1 MLLPTLEGVLHAKFE
16 IPSSKTVTC
25 SLWTDKQMDQLG
37 WVTRKNT
44 RGETGC
50 DTFPFGGGKEADTC
64 PFGEKVPLRGEE
76 GDASPFGVRPEGG
89 YCWLPDHFVI

>member
-1 MLLPTLEGVLHAKFE
+1 MLLPTPEGVLHAKFE

-44 RGETGC
+44 RGGN
-50 DTFPFGGGKEADTC
+50 GGG
-64 PFGEKVPLRGEE
+64 GG
-76 GDASPFGVRPEGG
+76 GDASPVGVRTPL
-89 YCWLPDHFVI
+89 WLPNHFVI